1 MRGKENHCKKQHHFS
16 YNRLLGRIKEYY
28 HTQER
33 FADELG
39 IGSVS
44 LSQRLGNK
52 LEFTQDEILKACQ
65 LLNIAGEEI
74 EDFFFSEVYVK
85 ASSNNNIAP
94 F

>member
-1 MRGKENHCKKQHHFS
+1 MRGKVKQCRKKYHFS

-28 HTQER
+28 HTQEK

-39 IGSVS
+39 IGRVS

-65 LLNIAGEEI
+65 LLNIDWEEI
-74 EDFFFSEVYVK
+74 GEFFFSEVYVK
-85 ASSNNNIAP
+85 ASKHNNIAP